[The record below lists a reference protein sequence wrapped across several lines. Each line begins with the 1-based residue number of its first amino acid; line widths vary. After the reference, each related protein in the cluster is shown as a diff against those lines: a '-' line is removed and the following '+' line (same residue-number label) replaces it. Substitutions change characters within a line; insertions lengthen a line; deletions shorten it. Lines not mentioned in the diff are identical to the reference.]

1 MSDSERT
8 RWRRRLRDEF
18 HRLLELAPE
27 ARQIRYALLAQEDAR
42 LEAEVRRLVGIAL
55 EGDALEDE
63 DAAHRHA
70 VGEIVA
76 GRFRLVRALGAG
88 GMGEVFLAERCD
100 EVERPVALKFVRHVA
115 ALTTRRSRREVRILA
130 RLSHPN
136 IAGFVDAGLTES
148 GEPWFAMDYVDGVN
162 ILDHCRRHLPALAD
176 RIRLLAKVCE
186 AVHFAHSAMVLHR
199 DLKPDNIMVDAHG
212 EPVLLDFGIGKLLDE
227 AQANET
233 VLVPLTPG
241 YASPEQLRG
250 ELATTLSDVYQLGL
264 IAQDLLGDAEPA
276 GSHAQSTRSGGA
288 MPGQSAGA
296 ATARRLPRDLRRIIT
311 RATRPEPRDRYDSA
325 RALADDLLR
334 WADGLPVLAHEGSL
348 GYRMLKRIRRHPIA
362 TATIAILAAGL
373 VATSLVAIDRAAS
386 EARQRRIVEQE
397 RNHAATTIAFL
408 RDVFRSGDPQN
419 NEAADVR
426 ARDLLTAAAA
436 KLNARTDLDEA
447 TRGLLLTELAQ
458 TFAGFGMHED
468 AARYARIAIDLLR
481 ADAGEQRAAYFA
493 AVNAYFV
500 ASERLGR
507 HADIVALTNEVA
519 PVTAQHEDGFAA
531 ATWLM
536 RARAR
541 SGLGEQQAALHDVDR
556 ALAWYERS
564 PDTQAAELAP
574 ALELAGF
581 LRLNGGDARAA
592 IPLLERAGAV
602 FAAGGQDSRERAL
615 NRRFHVAVARVSL
628 GDCAGQIEPLRQIA
642 AGMRA
647 TLGPLHQSTL
657 VATNQIA
664 QCEAWIGHY
673 AAAAALS
680 AEVREAV
687 GRLETFNPDQRA
699 LIEMT
704 RFKIALYAG
713 DTTPDLRELSERV
726 DTLRRDSG
734 PTKLVAR
741 ARWMLG
747 ELRLQRA
754 DLDGARG
761 DLRVALEETTGR
773 VGVGPSAELGEIED
787 SLARC
792 ALASADMAGAR
803 RHIAAAVRQFS
814 DGLGPAAPAT
824 LRSRAHQAWIEWAAT
839 RNPAALDQLETV
851 RGELVSALGG
861 TERPQVWQLD
871 LLIDRIRAERALP
884 DGEPG
889 RRAHAL
895 EALQAAG
902 GAAPSRHA
910 WLTTFS

>member
-1 MSDSERT
+1 MNAERT
-8 RWRRRLRDEF
+8 RWRRRLREEF

-27 ARQIRYALLAQEDAR
+27 ARQSRFDLLAQEDAR

-55 EGDALEDE
+55 EGDALEDD
-63 DAAHRHA
+63 DAAPQHA
-70 VGEIVA
+70 PGEIVA

-100 EVERPVALKFVRHVA
+100 EVDRPVALKFVRHVA

-136 IAGFVDAGLTES
+136 IAGFVDAGVTGA
-148 GEPWFAMDYVDGVN
+148 GEPWFAMDYVDGVD

-176 RIRLLAKVCE
+176 RIRLLAKVCG

-227 AQANET
+227 ANANET

-250 ELATTLSDVYQLGL
+250 EIATTLSDVYQLGL
-264 IAQDLLGDAEPA
+264 IAQDLLGDAEPGPPPAQATRPDGATA
-276 GSHAQSTRSGGA
+276 GHR
-288 MPGQSAGA
+288 AGA
-296 ATARRLPRDLRRIIT
+296 AAVRRLPRDLRRIIAK
-311 RATRPEPRDRYDSA
+311 ATRPEPRDRYDSA

-334 WADGLPVLAHEGSL
+334 WADGLPVLAHDGSL

-362 TATIAILAAGL
+362 TATIAVLVAGL
-373 VATSLVAIDRAAS
+373 VATSLFAIDRAAS
-386 EARQRRIVEQE
+386 ETRQRRIVEQE

-408 RDVFRSGDPQN
+408 REVFRSGDPQN
-419 NEAADVR
+419 NQAADVR

-468 AARYARIAIDLLR
+468 AARYARVAIDLLR
-481 ADAGEQRAAYFA
+481 AGAGAQRGAYFA

-507 HADIVALTNEVA
+507 HADIVALTDEVA
-519 PVTAQHEDGFAA
+519 PVAAQHEDGFAA

-581 LRLNGGDARAA
+581 LRLNGGDAQAA
-592 IPLLERAGAV
+592 IPLLERAGAL
-602 FAAGGQDSRERAL
+602 FAAGGQDSQERAL

-642 AGMRA
+642 AGMRS

-664 QCEAWIGHY
+664 QCEAWVGRY
-673 AAAAALS
+673 AGAAALS
-680 AEVREAV
+680 AEVRDAV
-687 GRLETFNPDQRA
+687 GRLEVFNPDQRA

-713 DTTPDLRELSERV
+713 DTAPDLGELSSRV
-726 DTLRRDSG
+726 DALRRQSG
-734 PTKLVAR
+734 PTRLVAR

-754 DLDGARG
+754 DVDGARS

-787 SLARC
+787 GLARC
-792 ALASADMAGAR
+792 ALADGDTAGAR

-814 DGLGPAAPAT
+814 DSLGPAAPAT
-824 LRSRAHQAWIEWAAT
+824 LRSRAHQAWIEWAVA
-839 RNPAALDQLETV
+839 RDPGGLDRLQAMRDELAAAL
-851 RGELVSALGG
+851 GNA
-861 TERPQVWQLD
+861 ERPQVWQLD
-871 LLIDRIRAERALP
+871 LLIGRMLAERAMP
-884 DGEPG
+884 DGMAG
-889 RRAHAL
+889 RRAHARQ
-895 EALQAAG
+895 ALQAAG
-902 GAAPSRHA
+902 GAAPTRYA

>member
-1 MSDSERT
+1 MNASERT

-55 EGDALEDE
+55 EGDALED
-63 DAAHRHA
+63 DDSAHRHA

-100 EVERPVALKFVRHVA
+100 EVDRPVALKFVRHVA

-136 IAGFVDAGLTES
+136 IAGFVDAGVTET
-148 GEPWFAMDYVDGVN
+148 GEPWFAMDYVDGVD
-162 ILDHCRRHLPALAD
+162 IRDHCRRRLPALAD

-199 DLKPDNIMVDAHG
+199 DLKPANIMVDAHG

-227 AQANET
+227 ANANET

-241 YASPEQLRG
+241 YASPEQMRG
-250 ELATTLSDVYQLGL
+250 EIATTLSDVYQLGL
-264 IAQDLLGDAEPA
+264 IAQDLLGDAEPRA
-276 GSHAQSTRSGGA
+276 RAARSGDA
-288 MPGQSAGA
+288 STED
-296 ATARRLPRDLRRIIT
+296 ATRAPVRRLPRDLRRIIAK
-311 RATRPEPRDRYDSA
+311 ATRPEPRDRYDSA

-348 GYRMLKRIRRHPIA
+348 GYRMLKRMRRHPIA
-362 TATIAILAAGL
+362 TATIAILVAGL

-436 KLNARTDLDEA
+436 KLNARSDLDEA

-481 ADAGEQRAAYFA
+481 AGADAQRVTYFA

-500 ASERLGR
+500 ACERLGR
-507 HADIVALTNEVA
+507 YADIVALTDEVA
-519 PVTAQHEDGFAA
+519 PIAAQHEDGFAA

-564 PDTQAAELAP
+564 PDTPAAELAP

-581 LRLNGGDARAA
+581 LRLNGGDARSA

-628 GDCAGQIEPLRQIA
+628 GDCAGQIEPLREIA
-642 AGMRA
+642 AGMRS

-680 AEVREAV
+680 AEVRDAV

-713 DTTPDLRELSERV
+713 DTTPDLRELSSRV
-726 DTLRRDSG
+726 EALRRESG

-754 DLDGARG
+754 DLDAARS

-792 ALASADMAGAR
+792 ALADGDTAAAR

-814 DGLGPAAPAT
+814 DSLGPAAPAT

-839 RNPAALDQLETV
+839 RNPAVLDQLETV
-851 RGELVSALGG
+851 RTELEDALGG
-861 TERPQVWQLD
+861 ADRPQLWQLD
-871 LLIDRIRAERALP
+871 LLIDRLRTERGLPDDRSGRRVRALE
-884 DGEPG
+884 G
-889 RRAHAL
+889 L
-895 EALQAAG
+895 EAAR

>member
-1 MSDSERT
+1 MNAAERT

-42 LEAEVRRLVGIAL
+42 LAVEVRRLVGIAL
-55 EGDALEDE
+55 EGDALEDD

-76 GRFRLVRALGAG
+76 GRFRLKRALGAG

-100 EVERPVALKFVRHVA
+100 EVDRPVALKFVRHVA

-136 IAGFVDAGLTES
+136 IAGFVDAGVTEA
-148 GEPWFAMDYVDGVN
+148 GEPWFAMDYVDGVD
-162 ILDHCRRHLPALAD
+162 IRDHCRRHLPALAD

-227 AQANET
+227 AHASDT

-241 YASPEQLRG
+241 YASPEQMRG
-250 ELATTLSDVYQLGL
+250 EIATTLSDVYQLGL
-264 IAQDLLGDAEPA
+264 IAQDLLGDAEPR
-276 GSHAQSTRSGGA
+276 AQAARSGDASTNGA
-288 MPGQSAGA
+288 SRAP
-296 ATARRLPRDLRRIIT
+296 RRLPRDLRRIIAK
-311 RATRPEPRDRYDSA
+311 ATRPEPRDRYDSA

-334 WADGLPVLAHEGSL
+334 WADGSPVLAHDGSL

-362 TATIAILAAGL
+362 TATIAVL
-373 VATSLVAIDRAAS
+373 VAALVASSVFAIDRAVS

-397 RNHAATTIAFL
+397 RNRAATTIAFL
-408 RDVFRSGDPQN
+408 REVFRSGDPQN

-436 KLNARTDLDEA
+436 KLEARPDLDEA
-447 TRGLLLTELAQ
+447 TRGLLLNELAQ

-481 ADAGEQRAAYFA
+481 AGADEQRSTYFA
-493 AVNAYFV
+493 AVNAYFI
-500 ASERLGR
+500 ACERLGR
-507 HADIVALTNEVA
+507 YAEIVALTDEAA
-519 PVTAQHEDGFAA
+519 PMAAQHGDGFAA

-541 SGLGEQQAALHDVDR
+541 SGLGEQQAAQHDVDR

-581 LRLNGGDARAA
+581 LRLNGGDPRAA
-592 IPLLERAGAV
+592 IALLERAGAA

-615 NRRFHVAVARVSL
+615 NRRFQVAVARVSL

-642 AGMRA
+642 DDMRS

-657 VATNQIA
+657 IATNQIA
-664 QCEAWIGHY
+664 QCEAWVGRY

-687 GRLETFNPDQRA
+687 GRLEVFNPDQRA

-713 DTTPDLRELSERV
+713 DPVPDLGELSNRIEA
-726 DTLRRDSG
+726 LRRENG
-734 PTKLVAR
+734 PTRLVAR

-754 DLDGARG
+754 DIDAARS

-792 ALASADMAGAR
+792 ALADGDTAAAR
-803 RHIAAAVRQFS
+803 RHVAAAVRQFS
-814 DGLGPAAPAT
+814 DSLGPAAPAT
-824 LRSRAHQAWIEWAAT
+824 LRSRAHQAWIEWASA
-839 RNPAALDQLETV
+839 RNPAALDQLESV
-851 RGELVSALGG
+851 HADLVAALGG
-861 TERPQVWQLD
+861 AERPQVWQLD
-871 LLIDRIRAERALP
+871 LLIDRLRTERGLP
-884 DGEPG
+884 ERTAG
-889 RRAHAL
+889 RRTHARDAL
-895 EALQAAG
+895 EAARG
-902 GAAPSRHA
+902 VVPSRQI